1 MGRPRRRWREKFV
14 GLTASV
20 IVCVAPSSF
29 AQAPGQ
35 ELARRAFEDGVAL
48 EKKAEYGAAL
58 IRFRESAAIKS
69 TLGNRYHIAYCL
81 EMTGKLA
88 EALAEYESLD
98 QAAKE
103 QKKSDVAE
111 ATRLRV
117 EPLRARVPTLSI
129 RVPPPAP
136 PDLTV
141 TLDDAPVAAVLLDGR
156 EFRVDPGDHVVAA
169 KAPDRGPFIKTLQIV
184 EGEASSV
191 NVVLAAAETAGPP
204 AVTEPPP
211 EPPRKS
217 RTLAIAATAGAGVF
231 AIGGVASFLVAGSRQ
246 HDAERT
252 CPTKLSCDSER
263 TRVRTFDAL
272 ALGGFIGAGAL
283 AVTATLLWTA
293 KPHAQK
299 SGVQAALVARGTWL
313 GAEGRF

>member
-1 MGRPRRRWREKFV
+1 MGRPRRRWRGEFV
-14 GLTASV
+14 GLAAGF
-20 IVCVAPSSF
+20 IVSFAPAAF

-58 IRFRESAAIKS
+58 VRFRESAAIKA

-111 ATRLRV
+111 ATRLRI

-136 PDLTV
+136 ADLTV
-141 TLDDAPVAAVLLDGR
+141 TLDEAPVAPLLLDGR
-156 EFRVDPGDHVVAA
+156 QFRVDPGDHVVAA
-169 KAPDRGPFIKTLQIV
+169 KAPDRGRFTKTLQV
-184 EGEASSV
+184 APGDASSV
-191 NVVLAAAETAGPP
+191 DVILPAAEPP
-204 AVTEPPP
+204 EPLAVTEPPP

-217 RTLAIAATAGAGVF
+217 HVLAIVATAGAGAL
-231 AIGGVASFLVAGSRQ
+231 AIGGVASFFVAGSRQ
-246 HDAERT
+246 QDAERA

-272 ALGGFIGAGAL
+272 ALGGFVGAGAL
-283 AVTATLLWTA
+283 TVAAILLWTA
-293 KPHAQK
+293 KPQASK